1 MDTTDFN
8 IELRDI
14 RSIIPYDRNPRDND
28 SAVDAVA
35 RSILEFG
42 FKNPII
48 VDRDDVIIAGHTR
61 WKAALQLKLAKVP
74 VHVAADLTKEQAR
87 AYRLAD
93 NKTGEL
99 ASWDMDILPIEL
111 SELRDAEFD
120 MSVMAFSEDELAK
133 LLDSE
138 LKTGESDPEAVPEPP
153 EEPVTRPGDVWQLGD
168 HRLICG
174 DATDRQVVAT
184 LFADDR
190 AELCFTSPPYNA
202 GENNLGGNQNRVDS
216 KYIGQSD
223 DRTPEEYL
231 SLLVGFTDRALEHCD
246 AVMVNLQMIAGN
258 KRTIIDYLTHYRDHF
273 VDKWAWYKPAAAPAY
288 PPKVLT
294 SALEDVFIFSPERN
308 PSRTI
313 RTASFDR
320 GTLQNVYTGNS
331 AAVENDNCKIHAATM
346 PLHLAEHALRNFSH
360 RGCYIYE
367 PFCGT
372 GTTIIAAERLER
384 KCLAVELEPLYCDIA
399 IRRWEEFT
407 GRKAQLIS

>member
-8 IELRDI
+8 IALRDI
-14 RSIIPYDRNPRDND
+14 SSIMPYDRNPRDND

-42 FKNPII
+42 FRNPII
-48 VDRDDVIIAGHTR
+48 VDRDGVIVAGHTR
-61 WKAALQLKLAKVP
+61 WKAALKLKLTKVP
-74 VHVAADLTKEQAR
+74 VHVAADLTPDQAR

-99 ASWDMDILPIEL
+99 AEWDMEILPIEL
-111 SELRDAEFD
+111 SELRDAGFD
-120 MSVMAFSEDELAK
+120 MSVMAFDEEELAK

-138 LKTGESDPEAVPEPP
+138 LKTGESDPESVPEPP
-153 EEPVTRPGDVWQLGD
+153 EEPITRPGDVWQLGD

-184 LFADDR
+184 LFADGR

-216 KYIGQSD
+216 KYVGQSD

-231 SLLVGFTDRALEHCD
+231 QLLIGFTDRALEHCD

-258 KRTIIDYLTHYRDHF
+258 KRTIIDYLAHYRDHF

-320 GTLQNVYTGNS
+320 GTLQNVYVGNTAS
-331 AAVENDNCKIHAATM
+331 VENENGKVHAATM

-360 RGCYIYE
+360 RKHTVFE

-384 KCLAVELEPLYCDIA
+384 KCLAVELEPIYCDIA
-399 IRRWEEFT
+399 VRRWEEFT
-407 GRKAQLIS
+407 GLKAALIS